1 MRISKSM
8 SRVSAIASAAAVS
21 AITAVTLGAVPAV
34 AASSSSAS
42 AAAGVSCSK
51 TLKIAMVTPLTGGAA
66 FLGQEQLSWAKYAVK
81 TLAPAMG
88 LKIQLLQGD
97 TPVEQGPAP
106 AQTLAQKYAADPSVV
121 GIVGPSTSGAVV
133 ASSKTYGQ
141 AGIAEI
147 SPSATKIS
155 LTKGSP
161 RDAAP
166 SFFRDVP
173 ADDVQG
179 PSDANYMIKTLKAK
193 NVVLIDFQ
201 EPYSVGLVG
210 QVGPALKAAGVTVT
224 SQSIPNTVTDFSSYV
239 TNVPASADYVF
250 FPSQKP
256 ADAQAFASQLA
267 EQGKK
272 AKVFGGDGTNGP
284 GVFKAAGSYLSNF
297 APDITGIAADKAII
311 DGWKKDNKGKTVG
324 SFGPPTYGATQILK
338 KAIKAACTVGKCT
351 MKNRGA
357 VVTDMRKV
365 TIPNFIL
372 GGTFKW
378 SKINTQDPANAKF
391 YIFQIQSDGTYKLV
405 G

>member
-1 MRISKSM
+1 MRISTSM
-8 SRVSAIASAAAVS
+8 PRISAIAGAAAIS

-34 AASSSSAS
+34 AASTSSSS
-42 AAAGVSCSK
+42 AAAGLSCSK

-66 FLGQEQLSWAKYAVK
+66 FLGQDQISWARYAVK

-88 LKIQLLQGD
+88 LKIQLLAGD

-133 ASSKTYGQ
+133 ASSQTYGQ
-141 AGIAEI
+141 AGIVEI

-155 LTKGSP
+155 LTKGTP
-161 RDAAP
+161 RDAAL

-179 PSDANYMIKTLKAK
+179 PSDANYMIKTLKVK
-193 NVVLIDFQ
+193 NVVVIDFQ
-201 EPYSVGLVG
+201 EPYSVGLGGAVET
-210 QVGPALKAAGVTVT
+210 ALKAAGVTVT
-224 SQSIPNTVTDFSSYV
+224 HQSIPNTVTDFSSYV
-239 TNVPASADYVF
+239 TNVPSNADLVF

-272 AKVFGGDGTNGP
+272 AKLFGVDGTNGV
-284 GVFKAAGSYLSNF
+284 GVFKAPGAYLSNF
-297 APDITGIAADKAII
+297 APDISGIPADKAII
-311 DGWKKDNKGKTVG
+311 AGWQKANPKLKLG
-324 SFGPPTYGATQILK
+324 SFGPPSYGATQILL
-338 KAIKAACTVGKCT
+338 KAIKAACTAGKGT
-351 MKNRGA
+351 IKKRSA
-357 VVTDMRKV
+357 VITDIKKV

-391 YIFQIQSDGTYKLV
+391 YIFQIQSDGSYKLV